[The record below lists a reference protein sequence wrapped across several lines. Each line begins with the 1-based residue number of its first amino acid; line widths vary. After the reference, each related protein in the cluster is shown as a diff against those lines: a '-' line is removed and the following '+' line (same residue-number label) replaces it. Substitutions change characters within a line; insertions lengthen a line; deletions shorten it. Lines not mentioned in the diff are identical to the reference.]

1 MLPEKG
7 RVLFA
12 HKGGKPEPSLKARG
26 VDFLH
31 HAFQPVGELLCI
43 RFQPVAHLGLPAIV
57 DLEQVSWAKQAAAA
71 GQILPDGI
79 LGDVL
84 IAVVPTGIARQLLFG
99 PGLDAHSLKPAVE
112 HFGFAALGKKEV
124 EQSKAAAGMLHP
136 GAVPLQRQQGFAA
149 VVAEDGVARGLVQRC
164 HQPELRSP
172 AEIAVGK
179 AVALPLLMPIRR
191 KMIIAV
197 AVKGIFFA
205 QKAGNVVGAA
215 QLAVPVQ
222 LRAVGPCLVAVH
234 EQTLVCF
241 HRPRHLGTY
250 RLQRPGGQVGGK
262 MHRTAARVYRGIA
275 LPHTAG
281 SFRVPVQCLSH
292 GALPPRGA
300 VR

>member
-1 MLPEKG
+1 M
-7 RVLFA
+7 F
-12 HKGGKPEPSLKARG
+12 
-26 VDFLH
+26 
-31 HAFQPVGELLCI
+31 
-43 RFQPVAHLGLPAIV
+43 
-57 DLEQVSWAKQAAAA
+57 
-71 GQILPDGI
+71 
-79 LGDVL
+79 
-84 IAVVPTGIARQLLFG
+84 
-99 PGLDAHSLKPAVE
+99 
-112 HFGFAALGKKEV
+112 
-124 EQSKAAAGMLHP
+124 HP
-136 GAVPLQRQQGFAA
+136 GAVTLQRQQGFAA

-164 HQPELRSP
+164 YQPELRSP

-179 AVALPLLMPIRR
+179 AVALTFLMPIRR